1 MEHVK
6 KFGKSIADKQVKFA
20 KKYFKKTILLF
31 DKKIPY
37 YNELNNSVLKIK
49 NIRKYKHSWGA
60 EYGYVYEIDLIVDL
74 SNNEYSY
81 SFTNV
86 RANRRK
92 RMHNAWY
99 RDKFQD
105 RLMEELKYFD
115 ITNIVVSKIEYKKI
129 D

>member
-20 KKYFKKTILLF
+20 KKYFKKTTLLF
-31 DKKIPY
+31 DKKIRY

-49 NIRKYKHSWGA
+49 NIRKYRHSWGT

-81 SFTNV
+81 SFTNEK
-86 RANRRK
+86 ANRRK
-92 RMHNAWY
+92 RRYNSWY

-105 RLMEELKYFD
+105 RLMEELKYFE

>member
-37 YNELNNSVLKIK
+37 YNELDNSVLKIK
-49 NIRKYKHSWGA
+49 NIRKYKHSWGVD
-60 EYGYVYEIDLIVDL
+60 YGYVYEIDLIVDF
-74 SNNEYSY
+74 SGNGFNYSY
-81 SFTNV
+81 TNE

-92 RMHNAWY
+92 RLHNSWY
-99 RDKFQD
+99 REKFQD
-105 RLMEELKYFD
+105 RLLEELKYFD
-115 ITNIVVSKIEYKKI
+115 MSNIVVSKIEYKKI